1 MFSRLS
7 KLTTKS
13 FVAFGFGVAVALFA
27 TGDAFAHGGSH
38 PTPWPQPPGD
48 PTPSPSPSPSP
59 TPGSTPST
67 GSKPTRGTPTTPS
80 GPSTGGLS
88 GPSGPSGPKAST
100 GKPSGEMVWEH
111 WWQLNQWN
119 YTRVGRRG
127 TQSSGGEGDGTAESP
142 VQKFL
147 KEALKDKYFDV
158 RSAAA
163 IAIGKASQ
171 KASVDALLPLL
182 DDSNPGV
189 QESAILALGM
199 LKDTRNIPHLLKV
212 IENRGK
218 YKDAQRATAALA
230 MGFIGDKAATS
241 SLVDVLNK
249 STDEEIRA
257 AAVVALGLLKDD
269 SAVEPLYKLIS
280 VARGKNVE
288 KLRAYAVT
296 ALGKLGIPEF
306 TPQGSKKKVS
316 VTDLLKKLMH
326 TDKSK
331 QVKRS
336 AVLALGALG
345 GEKYLNDLIKK
356 VKADRDPMVR
366 NFAMIALAR
375 LAESD
380 RAKRAIRQELERVL
394 MGKDYSGKGF
404 AALSLGLLGDK
415 AGARAL
421 QRAFKE
427 QSDPS
432 NRSAAAIGLG
442 LLKDESSA
450 MNLLSQIQ
458 LSRDSK
464 IRGYCCVALGMMQA
478 KQAVPEM
485 RRILTKEKNP
495 ELRAAA
501 AIALANMSDPEGME
515 ILRKALDDKN
525 SYLKMTTALAL
536 GYFRDD
542 KVVPDLTKAF
552 AKEKNNE
559 VRAIMTVALGYI
571 VDPNEVPVLK
581 QVATDFNYL
590 LHYPSIDLVLR
601 LF

>member
-1 MFSRLS
+1 
-7 KLTTKS
+7 
-13 FVAFGFGVAVALFA
+13 
-27 TGDAFAHGGSH
+27 
-38 PTPWPQPPGD
+38 
-48 PTPSPSPSPSP
+48 
-59 TPGSTPST
+59 
-67 GSKPTRGTPTTPS
+67 
-80 GPSTGGLS
+80 
-88 GPSGPSGPKAST
+88 
-100 GKPSGEMVWEH
+100 MVWEH

-127 TQSSGGEGDGTAESP
+127 VQASGGEAGAKVESP

-147 KEALKDKYFDV
+147 KKALKDDYFDV

-163 IAIGKASQ
+163 IGLGKASE
-171 KASVDALLPLL
+171 KSSVDALLPLL
-182 DDSNPGV
+182 DDSNPTV

-199 LKDTRNIPHLLKV
+199 LKDTRNIPHLLRV

-218 YKDAQRATAALA
+218 YKDSLRATAALA
-230 MGFIGDKAATS
+230 MGFIGDKSATS
-241 SLVDVLNK
+241 ALVDVLGR

-257 AAVVALGLLKDD
+257 AAVVALGLLKDP
-269 SAVEPLYKLIS
+269 SAVEPLYKL
-280 VARGKNVE
+280 VNLARGKNVE

-306 TPQGSKKKVS
+306 TPQGKRKAVS
-316 VTDLLKKLMH
+316 VTDLLKKIMH

-336 AVLALGALG
+336 AVLALGSLG
-345 GEKYLNDLIKK
+345 GEKYLNDLLKK
-356 VKADRDPMVR
+356 VKSDRDPMVR

-380 RAKRAIRQELERVL
+380 RAKRAIRGELERVLL

-404 AALSLGLLGDK
+404 AAISLGLLGDK

-421 QRAFKE
+421 QQAFRE
-427 QSDPS
+427 ISDPS
-432 NRSAAAIGLG
+432 NRAAAAIGLG
-442 LLKDESSA
+442 LLKDEASA
-450 MNLLSQIQ
+450 MQLLSQIQ

-464 IRGYCCVALGMMQA
+464 IRGYCCVALGMMES
-478 KQAVPEM
+478 KQAIPEM

-515 ILRKALDDKN
+515 ILRKAMDDKN
-525 SYLKMTTALAL
+525 AYLKMTTALAL

-542 KVVPDLTKAF
+542 KVVPDILKAF
-552 AKEKNNE
+552 KTEKNNE
-559 VRAIMTVALGYI
+559 VRAILTVALGYI

>member
-1 MFSRLS
+1 MFSRLN
-7 KLTTKS
+7 LKS
-13 FVAFGFGVAVALFA
+13 FVAIGLGAAISLFA
-27 TGDAFAHGGSH
+27 AGDAFAHGGSH

-48 PTPSPSPSPSP
+48 PSPTPPSPSPSP
-59 TPGSTPST
+59 TPGSTPSS
-67 GSKPTRGTPTTPS
+67 GSKPTRGGTGTPS
-80 GPSTGGLS
+80 GPSKGGLT
-88 GPSGPSGPKAST
+88 GPSGPSGPKASAA
-100 GKPSGEMVWEH
+100 KPSGEMVWEH
-111 WWQLNQWN
+111 WWQVNQWN
-119 YTRVGRRG
+119 YTRIGRRG
-127 TQSSGGEGDGTAESP
+127 TQSSGGKGDGTTESP

-147 KEALKDKYFDV
+147 KKALTDKYFDV

-163 IAIGKASQ
+163 IALGKASQ
-171 KASVDALLPLL
+171 KKSVEALLPLL

-212 IENRGK
+212 IENKAK
-218 YKDAQRATAALA
+218 YKDQLRATAALA
-230 MGFIGDKAATS
+230 MGFIGDKAATA
-241 SLVDVLNK
+241 SLVEILNRGV
-249 STDEEIRA
+249 DEEIKA
-257 AAVVALGLLKDD
+257 AAIVALGLLKDE
-269 SAVEPLYKLIS
+269 SAVEPLYKLVSVMRGKS
-280 VARGKNVE
+280 VAD
-288 KLRAYAVT
+288 LRAYAVT
-296 ALGKLGIPEF
+296 SLGKLGIIEF

-316 VTDLLKKLMH
+316 VFYRLDELRDLH
-326 TDKSK
+326 SSP
-331 QVKRS
+331 QRRS
-336 AVLALGALG
+336 SALIALGALG
-345 GEKYLNDLIKK
+345 GEKYLNDLLKK

-380 RAKRAIRQELERVL
+380 RAKRAIRGELERVLL

-404 AALSLGLLGDK
+404 AALGLGLLGDK
-415 AGARAL
+415 AAGRAL
-421 QRAFKE
+421 QQAFRE
-427 QSDPS
+427 ISDPS
-432 NRSAAAIGLG
+432 NRAAAAIGLG
-442 LLKDESSA
+442 LLKDESAA

-464 IRGYCCVALGMMQA
+464 IRGYCCVALGMMQS

-501 AIALANMSDPEGME
+501 AIALANMSDPKGME
-515 ILRKALDDKN
+515 ILRDALDDKN
-525 SYLKMTTALAL
+525 AYLRMTTVLAL

-542 KVVPDLTKAF
+542 KVVADITKAF
-552 AKEKNNE
+552 ATEKNNE

-590 LHYPSIDLVLR
+590 LHQPSIDLVLR